1 MKAITV
7 KQLDK
12 KDEEVAGD
20 LFSLGM
26 SRPAA
31 MTLTYLLN
39 ADEAMSSEIEKGTG
53 LHQPEVSIAV
63 KQLKE
68 SDWIKQREEKK
79 PGKGRPYNIFSLKI
93 GFNKIVAQLDE
104 QNRKVADEMQSKI
117 ERLKDITRS

>member
-7 KQLDK
+7 KQLDN
-12 KDEEVAGD
+12 KDEEIAGA
-20 LFSLGM
+20 LISLGM
-26 SRPAA
+26 GRPVARA
-31 MTLTYLLN
+31 LTYLLMV
-39 ADEAMSSEIEKGTG
+39 DEAMSSDLEKGTG
-53 LHQPEVSIAV
+53 LRQPEVSIAV

-68 SDWIKQREEKK
+68 SGWIKQREEKK

-117 ERLKDITRS
+117 GRLKDITRS